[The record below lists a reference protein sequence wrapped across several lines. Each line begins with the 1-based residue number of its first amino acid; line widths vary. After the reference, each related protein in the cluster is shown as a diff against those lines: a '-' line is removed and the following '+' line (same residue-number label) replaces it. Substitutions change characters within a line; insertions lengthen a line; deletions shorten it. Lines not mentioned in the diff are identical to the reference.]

1 MQINCAS
8 FGMKELILL
17 IALVCGF
24 SFMGLPTGGYYCGP
38 ATPEERVRYDL
49 ESLHHC
55 LQNYFEWHGEA
66 PRSWAELKDLSSG
79 VDLNRVSIDPW
90 GNPYFVQVGWSDTHI
105 RVGTRGRDGELGGKG
120 EDSDRSFDFVLGGT
134 GFAYTETDA

>member
-1 MQINCAS
+1 MRTNSAP

-17 IALVCGF
+17 IALVLGF
-24 SFMGLPTGGYYCGP
+24 SFAALPSGAKFCGP
-38 ATPEERVRYDL
+38 STPEQRVQFNL

-55 LQNYFEWHGEA
+55 LQQYFDRHGEA
-66 PRSWAELKDLSSG
+66 PRSWAELKASSPGFDLE
-79 VDLNRVSIDPW
+79 RYWIDPW
-90 GNPYFVQVGWSDTHI
+90 GNPYFVQVGWSGTHI

-120 EDSDRSFDFVLGGT
+120 EDSDRSFDFVLGGS